1 MQHCA
6 YLLKQDGF
14 FLPFLLAGLTGSYTH
29 CVSMCGSFMACNSL
43 CVTSCHKNFSR
54 SLYRQA
60 SYHLGRLTTYSTLG
74 FLAALL
80 ARQVTQ
86 WPFWPYLASAML
98 AVAAIIFIVSSL
110 SSCGHRLV
118 VPTDSRKMNYLSGLL
133 LGFLPCGLIYAML
146 ILAAATANP
155 FKAMLGMALFV
166 LGTIPAFLA
175 LGIGVEILNQK
186 WKNIIRPIG
195 RMMMA
200 VNGLVLFASA
210 IQFMR

>member
-1 MQHCA
+1 
-6 YLLKQDGF
+6 
-14 FLPFLLAGLTGSYTH
+14 
-29 CVSMCGSFMACNSL
+29 
-43 CVTSCHKNFSR
+43 
-54 SLYRQA
+54 
-60 SYHLGRLTTYSTLG
+60 
-74 FLAALL
+74 
-80 ARQVTQ
+80 
-86 WPFWPYLASAML
+86 
-98 AVAAIIFIVSSL
+98 
-110 SSCGHRLV
+110 
-118 VPTDSRKMNYLSGLL
+118 MNYLSGLL